1 MIKSWI
7 PSFGIPSKET
17 RYGDTQVF
25 IDTKNN
31 ICFIIDGGCE
41 KATDKLISYLKN
53 KGIKRVYLVIS
64 HAHYDH
70 TYGIKQIL
78 EDNYFTVVGLYCYDP
93 ETLKSGLRNN
103 AGSKEVRNDIAS
115 LNDIISK
122 ARNKKVPIT
131 FLKHGDKVQIGD
143 IKFKVYREQ
152 PLVVEN
158 NDTEGWAYM
167 NDGSLCFYFYE
178 LLYWTSGDG
187 PDRIYD
193 LIKKLGIK
201 VKFFKIPH
209 HGNNCPQSQA
219 NGLKAQGANLC
230 WYNDLE
236 PKGIGTNEFT
246 MYGAKRCKEA
256 GIMVLNCIGSDIEM
270 SFANKKAIITK
281 GSSVWSYDIPYGG
294 EYKEEWVKDSIGWW
308 YRFSDNSWAKGW
320 QTLKWSKGTNQFY
333 FNDRGYVMYGW
344 QKLKKNGKWSW
355 FYFDPNDGFMVT
367 GWQKLKWSKGSDWFY
382 FDKTGAMATGWQELS
397 WSKGKDWFY
406 FDPTNG
412 NMITG
417 WQFILN
423 RFNNQKAWFFFDKTS
438 GAMKKGWLFDN
449 NSWYWLD
456 KTSGEMATGWLKENE
471 KIYYLEPRSGYNQGH
486 AYQNTTATIQNE
498 VWVFDNN
505 CYGVKKNNITPVTNF
520 TKGQR
525 VIDIS
530 QFNNVTN
537 WAAVKQTGYPVIIR
551 IGYRGSKTGV
561 ITYDPKYKEYRAA
574 CEKHGIPHSF
584 YFFPCSIT
592 IEEAKEQASF
602 VKREVQNSLFSMPI
616 YLDSQVVQ
624 RDKSGRSDKLSKEKR
639 TQMLR
644 IICEQLLKAGIPCGV
659 YASRSWLYNNL
670 DMSKIPAAAAKNTW
684 VAEYGVSQHAY
695 NGEHAMWQ
703 YTSKGLINGI
713 EGNVDLSYIQGSF
726 YMSEYK
732 PPVVQPSQNTVSEL
746 ELVLKTA
753 QKEIGYL
760 EKKSNS
766 QLDNKTANAGYNNYT
781 KYWRDIYNW
790 CGKNYQGQPW
800 CAAFVTWVFS
810 MALTPSRAKQLLKH
824 FPYVYCPTMKGLFTL
839 NANPKVGD
847 IVIFYRNGVFAHT
860 GIVTAVNG
868 DQFSTIEGNTSGAS
882 GIVDNGGGVCKKTY
896 YNSKLLGTK
905 FCTPNYNSTAIINS
919 QTTVVADDM
928 HTVKWKGIVKSTS
941 PLNVRLQPKLDAK
954 TCSFSPLKNGTE
966 VGVCYETGS
975 WYLIKYNDKWGYVY
989 ADYIVKK

>member
-25 IDTKNN
+25 VDTENN
-31 ICFIIDGGCE
+31 ICFVIDGGCE
-41 KATDKLISYLKN
+41 KNTDRLISYLKSNNFN
-53 KGIKRVYLVIS
+53 KVYLVIS

-70 TYGIKQIL
+70 TYGIERIIN
-78 EDNYFTVVGLYCYDP
+78 DNYFTVVKLYCYDP
-93 ETLKSGLRNN
+93 KTLESGLRNN
-103 AGSKEVRNDIAS
+103 KGSKEVRSDIAS
-115 LNDIISK
+115 LNNIISK
-122 ARNKKVPIT
+122 AKAKQIPVE
-131 FLKHGDKVQIGD
+131 FLKHGDKVQVGD

-152 PLVVEN
+152 PSRVEDS
-158 NDTEGWAYM
+158 DTQGWAYM

-187 PDRIYD
+187 PDAIYN
-193 LIKKLGIK
+193 LIKKLGIQ

-209 HGNNCPQSQA
+209 HGNNCTQSQA
-219 NGLKAQGANLC
+219 KGLKSQGANLC

-236 PKGIGTNEFT
+236 PKGIGTNDFT
-246 MYGAKRCKEA
+246 LYGARRCKEA
-256 GIMVLNCIGSDIEM
+256 GIMVLNCIGSDIQM
-270 SFANKKAIITK
+270 TFAAKKATITK
-281 GSSVWSYDIPYGG
+281 GSSTWSYDIPYGG
-294 EYKEEWVKDSIGWW
+294 ECAEGWVKNIKGLW
-308 YRFSDNSWAKGW
+308 YRFKDGTWAVGW
-320 QTLKWSKGTNQFY
+320 K
-333 FNDRGYVMYGW
+333 
-344 QKLKKNGKWSW
+344 
-355 FYFDPNDGFMVT
+355 
-367 GWQKLKWSKGSDWFY
+367 KLKWEKGTDWFY
-382 FDKTGAMATGWQELS
+382 FDKEGYMVTGWQYLQ

-406 FDPTNG
+406 FDRTTGVMLTGWQELQWSQGTDWFYLDPICG

-417 WQFILN
+417 WAKITDRFGN
-423 RFNNQKAWFFFDKTS
+423 RDAWFFFDKST
-438 GAMKKGWLFDN
+438 GAMRKGWVPDN
-449 NSWYWLD
+449 DSWYWFN
-456 KTSGEMATGWLKENE
+456 KTSGELATGWLEENGRM
-471 KIYYLEPRSGYNQGH
+471 YYLEPNANNNLGH
-486 AYQNTTATIQNE
+486 AYKNMTAVIDDE
-498 VWVFDNN
+498 VWVFDGG
-505 CYGVKKNNITPVTNF
+505 CHATKKSSSIPTIKF
-520 TKGQR
+520 TTGQI

-561 ITYDPKYKEYRAA
+561 ITYDPKYKEYRTA

-592 IEEAKEQASF
+592 VEEAKEEASF
-602 VKREVQNSLFSMPI
+602 IKREVQNSLFSMPI
-616 YLDSQVVQ
+616 YLDSEVVQ

-644 IICEQLLKAGIPCGV
+644 IICEQLLNVGIPCGV

-684 VAEYGVSQHAY
+684 VAQYGVSQHAY
-695 NGEHAMWQ
+695 NGEYVMWQ
-703 YTSKGLINGI
+703 YTSKGSINGI
-713 EGNVDLSYIQGSF
+713 EGNVDLSYIQGNF

-732 PPVVQPSQNTVSEL
+732 PPVVQPSKTNTVSEL

-810 MALTPSRAKQLLKH
+810 TALNPPRAEQLLKH
-824 FPYVYCPTMKGLFTL
+824 FPYIYCPTMKKLFTL

-896 YNSKLLGTK
+896 YNSKLPGTK

-928 HTVKWKGIVKSTS
+928 HTVKWNGIVKSTS

-966 VGVCYETGS
+966 VGVCYETGN
-975 WYLIKYNDKWGYVY
+975 WYLIKYNGKWGYVY

>member
-1 MIKSWI
+1 
-7 PSFGIPSKET
+7 
-17 RYGDTQVF
+17 
-25 IDTKNN
+25 
-31 ICFIIDGGCE
+31 
-41 KATDKLISYLKN
+41 
-53 KGIKRVYLVIS
+53 
-64 HAHYDH
+64 
-70 TYGIKQIL
+70 
-78 EDNYFTVVGLYCYDP
+78 
-93 ETLKSGLRNN
+93 
-103 AGSKEVRNDIAS
+103 
-115 LNDIISK
+115 
-122 ARNKKVPIT
+122 
-131 FLKHGDKVQIGD
+131 
-143 IKFKVYREQ
+143 
-152 PLVVEN
+152 
-158 NDTEGWAYM
+158 
-167 NDGSLCFYFYE
+167 
-178 LLYWTSGDG
+178 
-187 PDRIYD
+187 
-193 LIKKLGIK
+193 
-201 VKFFKIPH
+201 
-209 HGNNCPQSQA
+209 
-219 NGLKAQGANLC
+219 
-230 WYNDLE
+230 
-236 PKGIGTNEFT
+236 
-246 MYGAKRCKEA
+246 
-256 GIMVLNCIGSDIEM
+256 
-270 SFANKKAIITK
+270 
-281 GSSVWSYDIPYGG
+281 
-294 EYKEEWVKDSIGWW
+294 
-308 YRFSDNSWAKGW
+308 
-320 QTLKWSKGTNQFY
+320 
-333 FNDRGYVMYGW
+333 
-344 QKLKKNGKWSW
+344 
-355 FYFDPNDGFMVT
+355 
-367 GWQKLKWSKGSDWFY
+367 
-382 FDKTGAMATGWQELS
+382 
-397 WSKGKDWFY
+397 
-406 FDPTNG
+406 
-412 NMITG
+412 
-417 WQFILN
+417 
-423 RFNNQKAWFFFDKTS
+423 
-438 GAMKKGWLFDN
+438 
-449 NSWYWLD
+449 
-456 KTSGEMATGWLKENE
+456 MATGWLKENG

-486 AYQNTTATIQNE
+486 AYQNVTATIQNE
-498 VWVFDNN
+498 IWIFDNN
-505 CYGVKKNNITPVTNF
+505 CYGTKKNGLTPTTNF

-537 WAAVKQTGYPVIIR
+537 WSMVKQTGYPVIIR

-574 CEKHGIPHSF
+574 CEKQGIIHSF

-592 IEEAKEQASF
+592 AEEAKEQASF
-602 VKREVQNSLFSMPI
+602 IKREVQNSLFSMPI
-616 YLDSQVVQ
+616 YLDSEVVQ

-639 TQMLR
+639 TEMLR
-644 IICEQLLKAGIPCGV
+644 IICEELLAAGIPCGI

-713 EGNVDLSYIQGSF
+713 EGNVDLSYIQGDF
-726 YMSEYK
+726 YMGKYK
-732 PPVVQPSQNTVSEL
+732 PPTVQPSQTTVSEL
-746 ELVLKTA
+746 ELILKTA

-766 QLDNKTANAGYNNYT
+766 QLDDKTANAGYNNYT

-810 MALTPSRAKQLLKH
+810 TALNPPRAEQLLKH

>member
-7 PSFGIPSKET
+7 PSFDIPNKET

-25 IDTKNN
+25 IDTENN
-31 ICFIIDGGCE
+31 ICFIIDGACG
-41 KATDKLISYLKN
+41 TGTNKLISYLKS
-53 KGIKRVYLVIS
+53 KGIKKVYLVIS

-70 TYGIKQIL
+70 TYGIQKIID
-78 EDNYFTVVGLYCYDP
+78 DNYFTVIRLYCYDP
-93 ETLKSGLRNN
+93 KTLQGGLRNN
-103 AGSKEVRNDIAS
+103 AGSKEVRSDIAS
-115 LNDIISK
+115 LNNIISK
-122 ARNKKVPIT
+122 ANSKKIPVT
-131 FLKHGDKVQIGD
+131 FLKHGDKVSVGD
-143 IKFKVYREQ
+143 IKFNVYREQ
-152 PLVVEN
+152 PSVVADD
-158 NDTEGWAYM
+158 DTEGWSYM
-167 NDGSLCFYFYE
+167 NDGSLCFYFPNQY
-178 LLYWTSGDG
+178 YWTSGDG
-187 PDRIYD
+187 PDSIWN
-193 LIKKLGIK
+193 LINKLGIT

-209 HGNNCPQSQA
+209 HGNNCPKSQA
-219 NGLKAQGANLC
+219 NGLKSHGANLC

-236 PKGIGTNEFT
+236 PNGIGTNEFT
-246 MYGAKRCKEA
+246 AYGARRCKEA
-256 GIMVLNCIGSDIEM
+256 GIMVLNCIGPDIEM
-270 SFANKKAIITK
+270 TFADKKAIITK
-281 GSSVWSYDIPYGG
+281 GTSKWTYSIPYSAASQEG
-294 EYKEEWVKDSIGWW
+294 WVKDKVGWW
-308 YRFSDNSWAKGW
+308 YRFADGSWAKGW
-320 QTLKWSKGTNQFY
+320 QYLKWSKGVSWFYFNDKGYVVYGWQQLKWSKGT
-333 FNDRGYVMYGW
+333 
-344 QKLKKNGKWSW
+344 
-355 FYFDPNDGFMVT
+355 
-367 GWQKLKWSKGSDWFY
+367 DWFY
-382 FDKTGAMATGWQELS
+382 FDKDTGAMVTGWQELS

-406 FDPTNG
+406 FDRANG
-412 NMITG
+412 NMKTG
-417 WQFILN
+417 WQLGP
-423 RFNNQKAWFFFDKTS
+423 KEDLPGWFFLDKTT
-438 GAMKKGWLFDN
+438 GAMRKGWVFDN

-486 AYQNTTATIQNE
+486 AYQNVTATIQNE
-498 VWVFDNN
+498 IWIFDNN
-505 CYGVKKNNITPVTNF
+505 CYGTKKNGLTPTTNF

-644 IICEQLLKAGIPCGV
+644 IICEQLLNAGIPCGV

-703 YTSKGLINGI
+703 YTSKGSINGI

-766 QLDNKTANAGYNNYT
+766 QLDDKTANAGYNNYT

-800 CAAFVTWVFS
+800 CAAFVTWIFS

-896 YNSKLLGTK
+896 YNSKLPGTK

>member
-41 KATDKLISYLKN
+41 KATDRLISYLKN
-53 KGIKRVYLVIS
+53 KGIKKVYLVIS

-70 TYGIKQIL
+70 TYGIKRIL
-78 EDNYFTVVGLYCYDP
+78 EDSYFTVIGLYCYDP
-93 ETLKSGLRNN
+93 ETLKNGLRNN
-103 AGSKEVRNDIAS
+103 AGSKEVRSDIAS

-122 ARNKKVPIT
+122 ARNKKVPVI
-131 FLKHGDKVQIGD
+131 FLKHGDKVQVGD

-152 PLVVEN
+152 PSVVEN

-246 MYGAKRCKEA
+246 MYGARRCKES
-256 GIMVLNCIGSDIEM
+256 GIMVLNCIGPDIEM

-294 EYKEEWVKDSIGWW
+294 EYQEEWIKDSTGWW

-382 FDKTGAMATGWQELS
+382 FDKTGAMVTSWQELS

-417 WQFILN
+417 WQYILDRFGN
-423 RFNNQKAWFFFDKTS
+423 RKAWFFFDKTS
-438 GAMKKGWLFDN
+438 GAMRKGWVFDN
-449 NSWYWLD
+449 NSWYWLN
-456 KTSGEMATGWLKENE
+456 KTSGEMATGWLEENG
-471 KIYYLEPRSGYNQGH
+471 KMYYLEPRSGHNQGH
-486 AYQNTTATIQNE
+486 AYQNTTATIQDE

-505 CYGVKKNNITPVTNF
+505 CYGVKKNDITPITNF

-537 WAAVKQTGYPVIIR
+537 WAAVKQTGYPIIIR

-574 CEKHGIPHSF
+574 CEKHGIAHSF

-602 VKREVQNSLFSMPI
+602 IKREIQNSLFSMPI
-616 YLDSQVVQ
+616 YLDSEVVQ

-644 IICEQLLKAGIPCGV
+644 IICEQLLNAGIPCGV

-670 DMSKIPAAAAKNTW
+670 DMSKIPAAAAKNTC

-695 NGEHAMWQ
+695 NGEHVMWQ
-703 YTSKGLINGI
+703 YTSKGSINGI
-713 EGNVDLSYIQGSF
+713 EGNVDLSYIQRDF

-732 PPVVQPSQNTVSEL
+732 PPVVQPSKTNTVSEL

-810 MALTPSRAKQLLKH
+810 TALNPPRAEQLLKH
-824 FPYVYCPTMKGLFTL
+824 FPYIYCPTMKKLFTL

-882 GIVDNGGGVCKKTY
+882 GIVDNGGGVCRKTY
-896 YNSKLLGTK
+896 YNSKLPGTK

-966 VGVCYETGS
+966 V
-975 WYLIKYNDKWGYVY
+975 DKWGYVY
-989 ADYIVKK
+989 SDYIVKK